1 MIHVPRTPFENLP
14 KEIQEYLD
22 TNAAEAKKFYS
33 LPAKTRAQKRFPFAD
48 PDKNPILKDFLL
60 KEFHGKCAYSEEKF
74 YSKETV
80 IIRHRPPVDTVD
92 DLSSRDITGDS
103 SDTLEVHR
111 DHYWWLAFEWQ
122 NLIPVSQKIARLKGS
137 VFPVKTRR
145 AHIGASI
152 ETLDAIENPL
162 IPNPSFPF
170 TKPPFYGER
179 DGTLLPSN
187 PADSKLINLLDLNS
201 QSLIESR
208 RTVFTSSDGRIKD
221 RPNDPSLSD
230 IIQILEEFPYHPLE
244 FSSLCFQEIFK
255 IALHQL
261 GKKELPKTKLDELI
275 TALEPHFRPYCSLKS
290 FAPDF
295 EPLDLGI
302 RVTSQ
307 EASRQKA
314 PTFIP
319 LTITHLHIHNFKGI
333 YSLKIP
339 FPQDEHLEKNE
350 APSGLMVLGENG
362 SGKSTILQAIT
373 LALADPQN
381 VADIPFLKPGKILRR
396 GTQSG
401 FVRLTL
407 LDQPEPLEVRFHKG
421 SSKYQFS
428 GPRDSL
434 HFFFRAYGAHRLLPR
449 YNDDSPLPENPNPI
463 SFLNLWDPYESLID
477 AEKWIL
483 AQPQAFFDIFA
494 RSLKDLLNLGDDGRI
509 YRKGKQL
516 HFDIGQRDL
525 ALDELSAGY
534 QSVIATAT
542 DIIASYPIQG
552 LDMQSGTGVVLI
564 DEIGA
569 HLHPSW
575 RMRIVHA
582 YRRTFPKIQFIC
594 TTHEPLCLRGVRQN
608 ELLVLEK
615 QHKTIRPIEDLPDL
629 EGMRI
634 DQILT
639 SPIFGLNTTIDPEVE
654 AKFQEYYLL
663 LQIESPTV
671 AQQKRSDELRTHL
684 YRYGILGASRRA
696 QAIYDIIDNDLSLQ
710 STTRSKSKIS
720 PETRKKVLEIWNES
734 QFQNLS

>member
-1 MIHVPRTPFENLP
+1 MIHVPRTPFNELP
-14 KEIQEYLD
+14 KEIQEYLG
-22 TNAAEAKKFYS
+22 TNAAKAKKFYS
-33 LPAKTRAQKRFPFAD
+33 LPAKNRAQKRFPFAD
-48 PDKNPILKDFLL
+48 PDKNPALKDFLI
-60 KEFHGKCAYSEEKF
+60 KEFHGKCAYSEA
-74 YSKETV
+74 SITATDAVV
-80 IIRHRPPVDTVD
+80 IGHRPFEEAIGADGQVA
-92 DLSSRDITGDS
+92 
-103 SDTLEVHR
+103 R
-111 DHYWWLAFEWQ
+111 DHYWWLAYEWG
-122 NLIPVSQKIARLKGS
+122 NLLPVQRDIARSKGNH
-137 VFPVKTRR
+137 FPVMGQRSK
-145 AHIGASI
+145 IGSSLASI
-152 ETLDAIENPL
+152 QKNERAIIPDPSYGNLKIEIPFLDQGRLVAPGQSGDYL
-162 IPNPSFPF
+162 
-170 TKPPFYGER
+170 
-179 DGTLLPSN
+179 
-187 PADSKLINLLDLNS
+187 NLLRLNS
-201 QSLIESR
+201 KHLMSKRESS
-208 RTVFTSSDGRIKD
+208 V
-221 RPNDPSLSD
+221 
-230 IIQILEEFPYHPLE
+230 
-244 FSSLCFQEIFK
+244 
-255 IALHQL
+255 
-261 GKKELPKTKLDELI
+261 
-275 TALEPHFRPYCSLKS
+275 TALEKLRHFNLETLPEYGSEL
-290 FAPDF
+290 A
-295 EPLDLGI
+295 LDLEFVAYRSQLVAERISDHLDRFPQNERAVHLEEIGKLLGESLPGYHPIFALLTHLQEPAKTSSPSVVPPPRTDIPTPQGI
-302 RVTSQ
+302 
-307 EASRQKA
+307 
-314 PTFIP
+314 IP

-339 FPQDEHLEKNE
+339 FPQDDHLEENE

-381 VADIPFLKPGKILRR
+381 VTDIPFLNSKKILRR
-396 GTQSG
+396 GTKSG

-407 LDQPEPLEVRFHKG
+407 LDQPEPLEVRFRRG
-421 SSKYQFS
+421 SSKFQFS

-449 YNDDSPLPENPNPI
+449 YNNDSPLPENPNPI
-463 SFLNLWDPYESLID
+463 SILNLWDPYESLID

-509 YRKGKQL
+509 YRKGKKL

-542 DIIASYPIQG
+542 DIIAGYPIQG

-663 LQIESPTV
+663 LQIESPN
-671 AQQKRSDELRTHL
+671 APQQKRSDELRSHL

-696 QAIYDIIDNDLSLQ
+696 QAIYDIIDNDLSLHS
-710 STTRSKSKIS
+710 STRGKSEIS